1 MKYELTPERLLG
13 KNFLTLSSPYKIY
26 KHVIDNKIAAH
37 WHDFFEMGFV
47 VSGTGT
53 HVINGE
59 PFPLEKGMTF
69 LLTTADFH
77 EIIPDEGQT
86 IHLFNLIFDESFIR
100 PELTEML
107 FEQVSLHLHTFRD
120 ESASEIEIEFTRIWN
135 ESQMWQLGSSMLVQG
150 SFERILIHLYRN
162 NGHQR
167 LLDDYVAISA
177 IPSSIRKSII
187 YIQHHFREP
196 LSLDEIARYAGI
208 SANYFSECF
217 KKHTGTSFQEHLQ
230 GKRLQFASALLSSSI
245 LPITEVCYAAGFNTL
260 PNFERAFKKKFEK
273 SPREFRRKYI
283 RP

>member
-1 MKYELTPERLLG
+1 LKYELTPERLLG

-26 KHVIDNKIAAH
+26 KHILDSQIAAH

-59 PFPLEKGMTF
+59 SFPLAKGMTF

-86 IHLFNLIFDESFIR
+86 IHLYNLIFDESFIR

-107 FEQVSLHLHTFRD
+107 FEHVSLHLHTFHGEGANDMEAEFSRIWD
-120 ESASEIEIEFTRIWN
+120 ES
-135 ESQMWQLGSSMLVQG
+135 QLWQLGSSMLVQG
-150 SFERILIHLYRN
+150 SFERILIQLYRHT
-162 NGHQR
+162 GHQR
-167 LLDDYVAISA
+167 LLGHYATIGT

-196 LSLDEIARYAGI
+196 LSLDEIASYAGI

-260 PNFERAFKKKFEK
+260 PNFERAFKKKYEQ
-273 SPREFRRKYI
+273 SPREFRRKFI
-283 RP
+283 RT